1 MATTRSRLNRR
12 RLSFSVP
19 RTAPTHA
26 AQTSKLL
33 PLGAMLLAASF
44 ATSAHAQAEKT
55 LGTVTVREKAET
67 AEGKDSLRASET
79 RIGKGKQQLRDI
91 PQSITVVTE
100 KQLDDRNLDTVKD
113 ALKQTAGIT
122 FQAAEGGEEDIRL
135 RGFALSTTG
144 DIFVDGLRDPAF
156 YDRDT
161 FNLDRVELLR
171 GSASMLFGRGSTGGA
186 VNQVNKVPRLM
197 DESQVDFTVGSHNH
211 RRVVGDFNQQTG
223 ESSALRVSA
232 MKTTADNN
240 GAGSSIDKQGLA
252 GSYRWGIGE
261 RDEFTAS
268 LYGLEN
274 NNGINYGMPWITPNG
289 SSTTNNPNTT
299 LLPVSP
305 TSYYGMASDYNNGTA
320 TYATLAHTHRFDA
333 ETELTT
339 RVRRGAYTRD
349 QRASTIRFLDDPTG
363 LNNFDANTRLSRG
376 TQNKIQDLDSFYFQS
391 DLNTK
396 FDALGMRHAL
406 LTGIDLAQENKV
418 VYGTPGF
425 SSALT
430 NAQRTAYTNT
440 YLAAL
445 GLTKPATTAGM
456 TDGANSINE
465 GARPLYETNN
475 YRSTAWG
482 IYVQDLVQ
490 VAPFWKLL
498 GGLRYDSLKGSYN
511 ANNYSYSGNAGA
523 AGTFNRASMD
533 NYEMNV
539 GEWSKRVGALFQPS
553 ERESYHFSAA
563 TSFNTSGDAYSLGAS
578 NKDLPPEQSINLELG
593 AKIDS
598 ADKNFT
604 TRYALFHSTKLN
616 ERNTDPLLTGVT
628 VLSGRRHAAG
638 LELDITGRITPR
650 WEAYGSFMWMPV
662 ARIDEA
668 APCPATGT
676 CLQSEKEGSRPSL
689 TPRVS
694 ATLWNT
700 YQLNAQWRVGAGL
713 NHRGAQ
719 TPNRNPGWEA
729 PAFTTADVM
738 AEYRYDEQ
746 LTVKGNVSN
755 LTNKLYADQL
765 YSGHYVPGAG
775 RLVQVTGSYKF

>member
-1 MATTRSRLNRR
+1 
-12 RLSFSVP
+12 
-19 RTAPTHA
+19 
-26 AQTSKLL
+26 
-33 PLGAMLLAASF
+33 MLLAASF

-55 LGTVTVREKAET
+55 LSTVTVREKAEM
-67 AEGKDSLRASET
+67 AEGKDSLRATET
-79 RIGKGKQQLRDI
+79 SIGKGKQALRDI

-186 VNQVNKVPRLM
+186 VNLVNKVPRLM
-197 DESQVDFTVGSHNH
+197 DENQIDMTVGSHNH

-223 ESSALRVSA
+223 ENSALRVSA

-268 LYGLEN
+268 LYRLEN
-274 NNGINYGMPWITPNG
+274 NNGINYGMPWIKPT
-289 SSTTNNPNTT
+289 STSPASATT

-305 TSYYGMASDYNNGTA
+305 TSNYGMASDYNNGTA
-320 TYATLAHTHRFDA
+320 TYATLAHTHRFDGD
-333 ETELTT
+333 TELTT
-339 RVRRGAYTRD
+339 RVRKGSFTRD
-349 QRASTIRFLDDPTG
+349 QRASTIRTSAALDTFGPSTA
-363 LNNFDANTRLSRG
+363 LTRG
-376 TQNKIQDLDSFYFQS
+376 TQNKIQDLDTLYVQS
-391 DLNTK
+391 DLSSK
-396 FDALGMRHAL
+396 F
-406 LTGIDLAQENKV
+406 
-418 VYGTPGF
+418 
-425 SSALT
+425 
-430 NAQRTAYTNT
+430 
-440 YLAAL
+440 
-445 GLTKPATTAGM
+445 
-456 TDGANSINE
+456 
-465 GARPLYETNN
+465 
-475 YRSTAWG
+475 TAWG
-482 IYVQDLVQ
+482 LKHEVLSGVDVAREQKTVYAARTAAQGLGGVDLVKPNTTVGTPDDGAWVNEASRALRVNNQYTATAWGVYAQDLVQ
-490 VAPFWKLL
+490 VAPHWKLL
-498 GGLRYDSLKGSYN
+498 GGLRYDRLKGNYDSFAAPANGAN
-511 ANNYSYSGNAGA
+511 AVNGAMSNYQ
-523 AGTFNRASMD
+523 M
-533 NYEMNV
+533 EV
-539 GEWSKRVGALFQPS
+539 GEWSKRVGAMFQPS

-563 TSFNTSGDAYSLGAS
+563 TSFNTSGDAYSLGAA
-578 NKDLPPEQSINLELG
+578 NKDTPPEQSINLELG
-593 AKIDS
+593 AKLDS
-598 ADKNFT
+598 ADKNFS
-604 TRYALFHSTKLN
+604 TRYALFQSTKLN
-616 ERNTDPLLTGVT
+616 ERNTDPLQPGVT

-638 LELDITGRITPR
+638 LEADITGRLSPR
-650 WEAYGSFMWMPV
+650 WEVFGSFMWMPV
-662 ARIDEA
+662 AKIDVGGQGAEA
-668 APCPATGT
+668 A
-676 CLQSEKEGSRPSL
+676 GSRPSL

-700 YQLNAQWRVGAGL
+700 YQINGQWRVGAGL

-746 LTVKGNVSN
+746 LTFKGNVSN
-755 LTNKLYADQL
+755 LNNKLYADQL

>member
-1 MATTRSRLNRR
+1 
-12 RLSFSVP
+12 
-19 RTAPTHA
+19 
-26 AQTSKLL
+26 
-33 PLGAMLLAASF
+33 MLLAASF
-44 ATSAHAQAEKT
+44 TTSAHAQAEKT
-55 LGTVTVREKAET
+55 LSTVTVREKAET
-67 AEGKDSLRASET
+67 AEGKDSLRATET
-79 RIGKGKQQLRDI
+79 SIGKGKQQLRDI

-186 VNQVNKVPRLM
+186 VNLVNKVPRLM
-197 DESQVDFTVGSHNH
+197 DENQIDVTVGSHNH

-223 ESSALRVSA
+223 ESAALRVSA

-240 GAGSSIDKQGLA
+240 GAGSSIDKQGIA

-268 LYGLEN
+268 LYRLEN
-274 NNGINYGMPWITPNG
+274 NNGINYGMPWIKPTSASPA
-289 SSTTNNPNTT
+289 SATT
-299 LLPVSP
+299 LLPVNP
-305 TSYYGMASDYNNGTA
+305 TSKYGMASDYNNGTA
-320 TYATLAHTHRFDA
+320 TYATLAHTHRFDGD
-333 ETELTT
+333 TELTT
-339 RVRRGAYTRD
+339 RVRQGSFTRD
-349 QRASTIRFLDDPTG
+349 QRASTIRTSAALDTFGPSAT
-363 LNNFDANTRLSRG
+363 LTRG
-376 TQNKIQDLDSFYFQS
+376 TQNKIQDLDTLYVQS
-391 DLNTK
+391 DFSRK
-396 FDALGMRHAL
+396 F
-406 LTGIDLAQENKV
+406 
-418 VYGTPGF
+418 
-425 SSALT
+425 
-430 NAQRTAYTNT
+430 
-440 YLAAL
+440 
-445 GLTKPATTAGM
+445 
-456 TDGANSINE
+456 
-465 GARPLYETNN
+465 
-475 YRSTAWG
+475 TAWG
-482 IYVQDLVQ
+482 VKHEVLSGVDVAREQKTVYAARTAAQGLGGVDLVKPSTTVGNPDDGAWVNEASRALRVNNQYTATAWGVYAQDLVQ
-490 VAPFWKLL
+490 VAPHWKLL
-498 GGLRYDSLKGSYN
+498 GGLRYDRLKGNYDSFAAPANGAN
-511 ANNYSYSGNAGA
+511 AVNGAMSNYQ
-523 AGTFNRASMD
+523 M
-533 NYEMNV
+533 EV
-539 GEWSKRVGALFQPS
+539 CEWSKRVGALFQPS

-563 TSFNTSGDAYSLGAS
+563 TSFNTSGDAYSLGAG
-578 NKDLPPEQSINLELG
+578 NKDVPPEQSINLELG
-593 AKIDS
+593 AKLDS
-598 ADKNFT
+598 ADKNFS
-604 TRYALFHSTKLN
+604 TRYALFQSTKLN
-616 ERNTDPLLTGVT
+616 ERNTDPLQPGVT

-638 LELDITGRITPR
+638 LEADITGRLSPR
-650 WEAYGSFMWMPV
+650 WEVFGSFMWMPV
-662 ARIDEA
+662 AKIDVGGQGAEA
-668 APCPATGT
+668 AGA
-676 CLQSEKEGSRPSL
+676 RPSL

-700 YQLNAQWRVGAGL
+700 YQINGQWRVGAGL

-746 LTVKGNVSN
+746 LTFKGNVSN

>member
-1 MATTRSRLNRR
+1 MQ
-12 RLSFSVP
+12 
-19 RTAPTHA
+19 A
-26 AQTSKLL
+26 AQPSKLL

-55 LGTVTVREKAET
+55 LSTVTVREKAET
-67 AEGKDSLRASET
+67 AEGKDSLRATET
-79 RIGKGKQQLRDI
+79 SIGKGKQQLRDI

-186 VNQVNKVPRLM
+186 VNLVNKVPRLM
-197 DESQVDFTVGSHNH
+197 DENQIDMTVGSHNH

-223 ESSALRVSA
+223 ENSALRVSA

-268 LYGLEN
+268 LYRLEN
-274 NNGINYGMPWITPNG
+274 NNGINYGMPWIKPTSASPA
-289 SSTTNNPNTT
+289 SATT

-305 TSYYGMASDYNNGTA
+305 TSHYGMASDYNNGTA
-320 TYATLAHTHRFDA
+320 TYATLAHTHRFDGD
-333 ETELTT
+333 TELTT
-339 RVRRGAYTRD
+339 RVRQGSFTRD
-349 QRASTIRFLDDPTG
+349 QRASTIRTSAALKTFGPSTALT
-363 LNNFDANTRLSRG
+363 RG
-376 TQNKIQDLDSFYFQS
+376 TQNKIQDLDTLYVQS
-391 DLNTK
+391 DLSSK
-396 FDALGMRHAL
+396 F
-406 LTGIDLAQENKV
+406 
-418 VYGTPGF
+418 
-425 SSALT
+425 
-430 NAQRTAYTNT
+430 
-440 YLAAL
+440 
-445 GLTKPATTAGM
+445 
-456 TDGANSINE
+456 
-465 GARPLYETNN
+465 
-475 YRSTAWG
+475 TAWG
-482 IYVQDLVQ
+482 LKHEVLSGVDVAREQKTVYAARTAAQGLGGVDLVKPSTTVGTPDDGAWVNEASRALRVNNQYTATAWGVYAQDLVQ
-490 VAPFWKLL
+490 VAPHWKLL
-498 GGLRYDSLKGSYN
+498 GGLRYDRLKGNYDSFAAPANGAN
-511 ANNYSYSGNAGA
+511 AVNGAMSNYQ
-523 AGTFNRASMD
+523 M
-533 NYEMNV
+533 EV

-563 TSFNTSGDAYSLGAS
+563 TSFNTSGDAYSLGAG
-578 NKDLPPEQSINLELG
+578 NKDTPPEQSINLELG
-593 AKIDS
+593 AKLDS
-598 ADKNFT
+598 ADKNFS
-604 TRYALFHSTKLN
+604 TRYALFQSTKLN
-616 ERNTDPLLTGVT
+616 ERNTDPLQPGVT

-638 LELDITGRITPR
+638 LEADITGRLSPR
-650 WEAYGSFMWMPV
+650 WEVFGSFMWMPV
-662 ARIDEA
+662 AKIDVGGQGAEA
-668 APCPATGT
+668 A
-676 CLQSEKEGSRPSL
+676 GSRPSL

-700 YQLNAQWRVGAGL
+700 YQINGQWRVGAGL

-746 LTVKGNVSN
+746 LTFKGNVSN

>member
-12 RLSFSVP
+12 RLSSPAP
-19 RTAPTHA
+19 RNTRVQV
-26 AQTSKLL
+26 AQPSRLL

-44 ATSAHAQAEKT
+44 ASAVRAQTENT
-55 LGTVTVREKAET
+55 LSTVTVREKAEV
-67 AEGKDSLRASET
+67 AEGKDSLRATET
-79 RIGKGKQQLRDI
+79 SIGKGQQKLRDI

-100 KQLDDRNLDTVKD
+100 RMMDDRNLDTVKD

-144 DIFVDGLRDPAF
+144 DIFVDGIRDPAF

-186 VNQVNKVPRLM
+186 VNMVNKVPRLM
-197 DESQVDFTVGSHNH
+197 DENQIDYTVGSYNH

-240 GAGSSIDKQGLA
+240 GAGSSIDKQGIA

-268 LYGLEN
+268 LYRLEN
-274 NNGINYGMPWITPNG
+274 NNGINYGMPWVKPT
-289 SSTTNNPNTT
+289 STSPASATT
-299 LLPVSP
+299 LLPINP
-305 TSYYGMASDYNNGTA
+305 ASYYGMASDYNNGTA
-320 TYATLAHTHRFDA
+320 TYATLAHTHRFDG

-349 QRASTIRFLDDPTG
+349 QRASTIRLTAGED
-363 LNNFDANTRLSRG
+363 LSNFGPSTALTRG
-376 TQNKIQDLDSFYFQS
+376 TQNKIQDLDSVYLQS
-391 DLNTK
+391 DLSAK
-396 FDALGMRHAL
+396 FDAMGMRHEL
-406 LTGIDLAQENKV
+406 LSGMDMAREQKTVYTARTAAQGLGGVDLVKPNTTI
-418 VYGTPGF
+418 GTPD
-425 SSALT
+425 
-430 NAQRTAYTNT
+430 
-440 YLAAL
+440 
-445 GLTKPATTAGM
+445 
-456 TDGANSINE
+456 DGAWVNE
-465 GARPLYETNN
+465 SSRVLRVNN
-475 YRSTAWG
+475 QYTSTAWG
-482 IYVQDLVQ
+482 VYAQDLVQ
-490 VAPFWKLL
+490 VAPHWKLL
-498 GGLRYDSLKGSYN
+498 GGLRYDNLNGNYDTFAAPAVN
-511 ANNYSYSGNAGA
+511 ANN
-523 AGTFNRASMD
+523 GTLT
-533 NYEMNV
+533 NYKMNV
-539 GEWSKRVGALFQPS
+539 SEWSKRVGGLFQPN

-563 TSFNTSGDAYSLGAS
+563 TSFNTSGDAYSLGA
-578 NKDLPPEQSINLELG
+578 NNADVPPEESINLELG

-604 TRYALFHSTKLN
+604 TRYALFRSTKLH
-616 ERNTDPLLTGVT
+616 ERNTDPLVDVA
-628 VLSGRRHAAG
+628 VLSGKRHATG
-638 LELDITGRITPR
+638 LELDFTGRITPR
-650 WEAYGSFMWMPV
+650 WEAYGSFMWIPD

-668 APCPATGT
+668 YKSPTGSDNERT
-676 CLQSEKEGSRPSL
+676 GARPSL

-700 YQLNAQWRVGAGL
+700 YQINGQWRVGAGL

-729 PAFTTADVM
+729 PAFTTTDVM
-738 AEYRYDEQ
+738 AEYRVNEQ
-746 LTVKGNVSN
+746 LTFKGNVSN

>member
-1 MATTRSRLNRR
+1 MATTRSRLKRR
-12 RLSFSVP
+12 RLSQPAP
-19 RTAPTHA
+19 RTSRVPA
-26 AQTSKLL
+26 AQPSKLL

-44 ATSAHAQAEKT
+44 ATSVRAQTENT
-55 LGTVTVREKAET
+55 LNTVTVREKAEVT
-67 AEGKDSLRASET
+67 EGKDSLRATET
-79 RIGKGKQQLRDI
+79 NIGKGQQKLRDI

-100 KQLDDRNLDTVKD
+100 RMMDDRNLDTVKD

-144 DIFVDGLRDPAF
+144 DIFVDGIRDPAF

-186 VNQVNKVPRLM
+186 VNMVNKVPRLM
-197 DESQVDFTVGSHNH
+197 DENQIDMTVGSHNH

-268 LYGLEN
+268 LYRLEN
-274 NNGINYGMPWITPNG
+274 NNGINYGMPWIKPT
-289 SSTTNNPNTT
+289 STSPASATT
-299 LLPVSP
+299 LLPVNP
-305 TSYYGMASDYNNGTA
+305 TSNYGMASDYNNGTA
-320 TYATLAHTHRFDA
+320 TYATLAHTHRFDG

-349 QRASTIRFLDDPTG
+349 QRASTIRLTAGED
-363 LNNFDANTRLSRG
+363 LSNFGPNTVLTRG
-376 TQNKIQDLDSFYFQS
+376 TQNKIQNLDSVYLQS
-391 DLNTK
+391 DLSTK
-396 FDALGMRHAL
+396 FNALGMRHEL
-406 LTGIDLAQENKV
+406 LSGIDVAREQKT
-418 VYGTPGF
+418 VYAARTATQGLGGVDLIKPNTTVGTPD
-425 SSALT
+425 
-430 NAQRTAYTNT
+430 
-440 YLAAL
+440 
-445 GLTKPATTAGM
+445 
-456 TDGANSINE
+456 DGAWVNE
-465 GARPLYETNN
+465 SSRVLRVNN
-475 YRSTAWG
+475 QYTSTAWG
-482 IYVQDLVQ
+482 VYAQDLAQ
-490 VAPFWKLL
+490 IAPYWKIL
-498 GGLRYDSLKGSYN
+498 GGLRYDSLNGNYDSFGAPAVN
-511 ANNYSYSGNAGA
+511 MSNGALANYK
-523 AGTFNRASMD
+523 
-533 NYEMNV
+533 MNI
-539 GEWSKRVGALFQPS
+539 GEWSKRVGALFQPN
-553 ERESYHFSAA
+553 ERASYHFSAA
-563 TSFNTSGDAYSLGAS
+563 TSFNTSGDAYSLGPS
-578 NKDLPPEQSINLELG
+578 NADVPPEQSINLELG

-604 TRYALFHSTKLN
+604 TRYALFRSTKLH
-616 ERNTDPLLTGVT
+616 ERNTDPLVDVA
-628 VLSGRRHAAG
+628 VLSGKRHATG
-638 LELDITGRITPR
+638 LELDFTGRITPR
-650 WEAYGSFMWMPV
+650 WEAYGSFMWIPD

-668 APCPATGT
+668 YKSPTGSDNERT
-676 CLQSEKEGSRPSL
+676 GARPSL
-689 TPRVS
+689 TPRIS

-700 YQLNAQWRVGAGL
+700 YQINGQWRVGAGV

-738 AEYRYDEQ
+738 AEYRVDEQ
-746 LTVKGNVSN
+746 LTFKGNVSN
-755 LTNKLYADQL
+755 LADKRYADQL

>member
-12 RLSFSVP
+12 RLSFSAP
-19 RTAPTHA
+19 RTAPT
-26 AQTSKLL
+26 QVTQPCKLL

-55 LGTVTVREKAET
+55 LNTVTVREKAET
-67 AEGKDSLRASET
+67 AEGKDSLRATET
-79 RIGKGKQQLRDI
+79 SIGKGKQQLRDI

-186 VNQVNKVPRLM
+186 VNLVNKVPRLM
-197 DESQVDFTVGSHNH
+197 DENQIDMTVGSHNH

-223 ESSALRVSA
+223 ENSALRVSA

-261 RDEFTAS
+261 RDELTAS
-268 LYGLEN
+268 LYRLEN
-274 NNGINYGMPWITPNG
+274 NNGINYGMPWIKPTSASPA
-289 SSTTNNPNTT
+289 SATT

-305 TSYYGMASDYNNGTA
+305 TSHYGMDSDYNNGTA
-320 TYATLAHTHRFDA
+320 TYATLAHTHRFDGD
-333 ETELTT
+333 TELTT
-339 RVRRGAYTRD
+339 RVRQGSFTRD
-349 QRASTIRFLDDPTG
+349 QRASTIRTSAALNTFDPSST
-363 LNNFDANTRLSRG
+363 LTRG
-376 TQNKIQDLDSFYFQS
+376 TQNKIQDLDTLYVQS
-391 DLNTK
+391 DLSSK
-396 FDALGMRHAL
+396 F
-406 LTGIDLAQENKV
+406 
-418 VYGTPGF
+418 
-425 SSALT
+425 
-430 NAQRTAYTNT
+430 
-440 YLAAL
+440 
-445 GLTKPATTAGM
+445 
-456 TDGANSINE
+456 
-465 GARPLYETNN
+465 
-475 YRSTAWG
+475 TAWG
-482 IYVQDLVQ
+482 LKHEVLSGVDVAREQKTVYAARTAAQGLGGVDLVKPSTTVGTPDDGAWVNEASRALRVNNQYTATAWGVYAQDLVQ
-490 VAPFWKLL
+490 VAPHWKLL
-498 GGLRYDSLKGSYN
+498 GGLRYDRLKGNYDSFAAPANGAN
-511 ANNYSYSGNAGA
+511 AVNGAMSNYQ
-523 AGTFNRASMD
+523 M
-533 NYEMNV
+533 EV

-563 TSFNTSGDAYSLGAS
+563 TSFNTSGDAYSLGAG
-578 NKDLPPEQSINLELG
+578 NKDTPPEQSINLELG
-593 AKIDS
+593 AKLDS
-598 ADKNFT
+598 ADKNFS
-604 TRYALFHSTKLN
+604 TRYALFQSTKLN
-616 ERNTDPLLTGVT
+616 ERNTDPLQPGVT

-638 LELDITGRITPR
+638 LEADITGRLSPR
-650 WEAYGSFMWMPV
+650 WEVFGSFMWMPV
-662 ARIDEA
+662 AKIDVGGQGAEA
-668 APCPATGT
+668 A
-676 CLQSEKEGSRPSL
+676 GSRPSL

-700 YQLNAQWRVGAGL
+700 YQINGQWRVGAGL

-746 LTVKGNVSN
+746 LTFKGNVSN

>member
-12 RLSFSVP
+12 RLSFSAP
-19 RTAPTHA
+19 RTAPMQA
-26 AQTSKLL
+26 AQPSKLL

-44 ATSAHAQAEKT
+44 ATSAQAQAEQT
-55 LGTVTVREKAET
+55 LSTVTVREKAET
-67 AEGKDSLRASET
+67 AEGKDSLRTTET
-79 RIGKGKQQLRDI
+79 SIGKGKQQLRDI

-100 KQLDDRNLDTVKD
+100 RMMDDRNLDTVKD

-144 DIFVDGLRDPAF
+144 DIFVDGIRDPAF

-186 VNQVNKVPRLM
+186 VNLVNKVPRLM
-197 DESQVDFTVGSHNH
+197 DENQIDVTVGSHNH

-268 LYGLEN
+268 LYRLEN
-274 NNGINYGMPWITPNG
+274 NNGIHYGMPWIKPTSASPA
-289 SSTTNNPNTT
+289 SATT

-305 TSYYGMASDYNNGTA
+305 TRYYGMASDYNDGTA
-320 TYATLAHTHRFDA
+320 TYATLAHTHRFDG

-349 QRASTIRFLDDPTG
+349 QRASTLRLTAGED
-363 LNNFDANTRLSRG
+363 LSNFGPSTVLTRG
-376 TQNKIQDLDSFYFQS
+376 TQNKIQDLNSVYLQS
-391 DLNTK
+391 DLSAK
-396 FDALGMRHAL
+396 FDALGMKHEWLSGLDVAREQKTVFAARTAAQGL
-406 LTGIDLAQENKV
+406 GGVDLVKPNTTL
-418 VYGTPGF
+418 GTPDDGVWVNE
-425 SSALT
+425 SSRALRV
-430 NAQRTAYTNT
+430 NNQYT
-440 YLAAL
+440 
-445 GLTKPATTAGM
+445 
-456 TDGANSINE
+456 
-465 GARPLYETNN
+465 
-475 YRSTAWG
+475 STAWG
-482 IYVQDLVQ
+482 VYAQDLMQ
-490 VAPFWKLL
+490 IAPHWKLL
-498 GGLRYDSLKGSYN
+498 GGLRYDNLNGNYDSFGVPAAN
-511 ANNYSYSGNAGA
+511 ANNGA
-523 AGTFNRASMD
+523 LT
-533 NYEMNV
+533 NYQMKV
-539 GEWSKRVGALFQPS
+539 GEWSKRVGALFQPN
-553 ERESYHFSAA
+553 ERASYHFSAA

-578 NKDLPPEQSINLELG
+578 NADVPPEQSINLELG

-604 TRYALFHSTKLN
+604 TRYALFRATKLH
-616 ERNTDPLLTGVT
+616 ERNTDPLIDVA
-628 VLSGRRHAAG
+628 VLSGKRHATG
-638 LELDITGRITPR
+638 LEMDFTGRITPR
-650 WEAYGSFMWMPV
+650 WEAYGSFMWIPD

-668 APCPATGT
+668 YKAPGGSDNERTGA
-676 CLQSEKEGSRPSL
+676 RPSL

-700 YQLNAQWRVGAGL
+700 YQINGQWRVGAGL

-738 AEYRYDEQ
+738 AEFRVDEQ
-746 LTVKGNVSN
+746 LTFKGNVSN

>member
-12 RLSFSVP
+12 RLSLPAS
-19 RTAPTHA
+19 RTAPTQA
-26 AQTSKLL
+26 AQPSKLL

-55 LGTVTVREKAET
+55 LSTVTVREKAEM
-67 AEGKDSLRASET
+67 AEGKDSLRATET
-79 RIGKGKQQLRDI
+79 SIGKGKQALRDI

-186 VNQVNKVPRLM
+186 VNLVNKVPRLM
-197 DESQVDFTVGSHNH
+197 DENQIDMTVGSHNH

-268 LYGLEN
+268 LYRLEN
-274 NNGINYGMPWITPNG
+274 NNGINYGMPWIKPT
-289 SSTTNNPNTT
+289 STSPASATT
-299 LLPVSP
+299 LLPMSP
-305 TSYYGMASDYNNGTA
+305 TSHYGMASDYNNGTA
-320 TYATLAHTHRFDA
+320 TYATLAHTHRFDGD
-333 ETELTT
+333 TELTT
-339 RVRRGAYTRD
+339 RVRQGSFTRD
-349 QRASTIRFLDDPTG
+349 QRASTIRTSAA
-363 LNNFDANTRLSRG
+363 LNTFGPSTALTRG
-376 TQNKIQDLDSFYFQS
+376 TQNKIQDLDTLYVQS
-391 DLNTK
+391 DLSSK
-396 FDALGMRHAL
+396 F
-406 LTGIDLAQENKV
+406 
-418 VYGTPGF
+418 
-425 SSALT
+425 
-430 NAQRTAYTNT
+430 
-440 YLAAL
+440 
-445 GLTKPATTAGM
+445 
-456 TDGANSINE
+456 
-465 GARPLYETNN
+465 
-475 YRSTAWG
+475 TAWG
-482 IYVQDLVQ
+482 VKHEVLSGVDVAREQKTVYAARTAAQGLGGVDLVKPSTTVGTPDDGAWVNEASRALRVNNQYTATAWGVYAQDLVQ
-490 VAPFWKLL
+490 VAPHWKLL
-498 GGLRYDSLKGSYN
+498 GGLRYDRLKGNYDSFAAPANGAN
-511 ANNYSYSGNAGA
+511 AVNGAMSNYQ
-523 AGTFNRASMD
+523 M
-533 NYEMNV
+533 EL

-563 TSFNTSGDAYSLGAS
+563 TSFNTSGDAYSLGAG
-578 NKDLPPEQSINLELG
+578 NKDTPPEQSINLELG
-593 AKIDS
+593 VKLDS
-598 ADKNFT
+598 ADKNFS
-604 TRYALFHSTKLN
+604 TRYALFQSTKLN
-616 ERNTDPLLTGVT
+616 ERNTDPLQPGVT

-638 LELDITGRITPR
+638 LEADITGRLSPR
-650 WEAYGSFMWMPV
+650 WEVFGSFMWMPV
-662 ARIDEA
+662 AKIDVGGQGAEA
-668 APCPATGT
+668 A
-676 CLQSEKEGSRPSL
+676 GSRPSL

-700 YQLNAQWRVGAGL
+700 YQINGQWRVGAGL

-746 LTVKGNVSN
+746 LTFKGNVSN

>member
-1 MATTRSRLNRR
+1 
-12 RLSFSVP
+12 
-19 RTAPTHA
+19 
-26 AQTSKLL
+26 
-33 PLGAMLLAASF
+33 MLLAASF

-55 LGTVTVREKAET
+55 LNTVTVREKAET
-67 AEGKDSLRASET
+67 AEGKDSLRATET
-79 RIGKGKQQLRDI
+79 SIGKGKQQLRDI

-186 VNQVNKVPRLM
+186 VNLVNKVPRLM
-197 DESQVDFTVGSHNH
+197 DENQIDVTVGSHNH

-268 LYGLEN
+268 LYRLEN
-274 NNGINYGMPWITPNG
+274 NNGINYGMPWIKPTSASPA
-289 SSTTNNPNTT
+289 SATT

-305 TSYYGMASDYNNGTA
+305 TSHYGMASDYNNGTA
-320 TYATLAHTHRFDA
+320 TYATLAHTHRFDGD
-333 ETELTT
+333 TELTT
-339 RVRRGAYTRD
+339 RVRQGSFTRD
-349 QRASTIRFLDDPTG
+349 QRASTIRTSAALNTFG
-363 LNNFDANTRLSRG
+363 LSSTLTRG
-376 TQNKIQDLDSFYFQS
+376 TQNKIQDLDTLYVQS
-391 DLNTK
+391 DLSSK
-396 FDALGMRHAL
+396 F
-406 LTGIDLAQENKV
+406 
-418 VYGTPGF
+418 
-425 SSALT
+425 
-430 NAQRTAYTNT
+430 
-440 YLAAL
+440 
-445 GLTKPATTAGM
+445 
-456 TDGANSINE
+456 
-465 GARPLYETNN
+465 
-475 YRSTAWG
+475 TAWG
-482 IYVQDLVQ
+482 VKHEVLSGVDMAREQKTVYAARTAAQGLGGVDLIKPSTTVGTPDDGAWVNEASRALRVNNQYTATAWGVYAQDLVQ
-490 VAPFWKLL
+490 VAPHWKLL
-498 GGLRYDSLKGSYN
+498 GGLRYDRLKGNYDSFAAPANGAN
-511 ANNYSYSGNAGA
+511 ALNGAMSNYQ
-523 AGTFNRASMD
+523 M
-533 NYEMNV
+533 EV
-539 GEWSKRVGALFQPS
+539 GEWSKRVGAMFQPS

-563 TSFNTSGDAYSLGAS
+563 TSFNTSGDAYSLGAG
-578 NKDLPPEQSINLELG
+578 NKDTPPEQSINLELG
-593 AKIDS
+593 AKLDS
-598 ADKNFT
+598 ADKNFS
-604 TRYALFHSTKLN
+604 TRYALFQSTKLN
-616 ERNTDPLLTGVT
+616 ERNTDPLQPGVT

-638 LELDITGRITPR
+638 LEADITGRLSPR
-650 WEAYGSFMWMPV
+650 WEVFGSFMWMPV
-662 ARIDEA
+662 AKIDVGGQGAEA
-668 APCPATGT
+668 A
-676 CLQSEKEGSRPSL
+676 GSRPSL

-700 YQLNAQWRVGAGL
+700 YQVNGQWRVGAGL

-746 LTVKGNVSN
+746 LTFKGNVSN

-775 RLVQVTGSYKF
+775 RLVQLTGSYKF

>member
-12 RLSFSVP
+12 RLSFSAP
-19 RTAPTHA
+19 RTAPTQA
-26 AQTSKLL
+26 AQPSKLL

-55 LGTVTVREKAET
+55 LNTVTVREKAET
-67 AEGKDSLRASET
+67 AEGKDSLRATET
-79 RIGKGKQQLRDI
+79 SIGKGKQQLRDI

-186 VNQVNKVPRLM
+186 VNLVNKVPRLM
-197 DESQVDFTVGSHNH
+197 DENQIDVTVGSHNH

-268 LYGLEN
+268 LYRLEN
-274 NNGINYGMPWITPNG
+274 NNGINYGMPWIKPTSASPA
-289 SSTTNNPNTT
+289 SATT

-305 TSYYGMASDYNNGTA
+305 TSHYGMASDYNNGTA
-320 TYATLAHTHRFDA
+320 TYATLAHTHRFDGD
-333 ETELTT
+333 TELTT
-339 RVRRGAYTRD
+339 RVRQGSFTRD
-349 QRASTIRFLDDPTG
+349 QRASTIRTSAALNTFG
-363 LNNFDANTRLSRG
+363 LSSTLTRG
-376 TQNKIQDLDSFYFQS
+376 TQNKIQDLDTLYVQS
-391 DLNTK
+391 DLSSK
-396 FDALGMRHAL
+396 F
-406 LTGIDLAQENKV
+406 
-418 VYGTPGF
+418 
-425 SSALT
+425 
-430 NAQRTAYTNT
+430 
-440 YLAAL
+440 
-445 GLTKPATTAGM
+445 
-456 TDGANSINE
+456 
-465 GARPLYETNN
+465 
-475 YRSTAWG
+475 TAWG
-482 IYVQDLVQ
+482 VKHEVLSGVDMAREQKTVYAARTAAQGLGGVDLIKPSTTVGTPDDGAWVNEASRALRVNNQYTATAWGVYAQDLVQ
-490 VAPFWKLL
+490 VAPHWKLL
-498 GGLRYDSLKGSYN
+498 GGLRYDRLKGNYDSFAAPANGAN
-511 ANNYSYSGNAGA
+511 ALNGAMSNYQ
-523 AGTFNRASMD
+523 M
-533 NYEMNV
+533 EV
-539 GEWSKRVGALFQPS
+539 GEWSKRVGAMFQPS

-563 TSFNTSGDAYSLGAS
+563 TSFNTSGDAYSLGAG
-578 NKDLPPEQSINLELG
+578 NKDTPPEQSINLELG
-593 AKIDS
+593 AKLDS
-598 ADKNFT
+598 ADKNFS
-604 TRYALFHSTKLN
+604 TRYALFQSTKLN
-616 ERNTDPLLTGVT
+616 ERNTDPLQPGVT

-638 LELDITGRITPR
+638 LEADITGRLSPR
-650 WEAYGSFMWMPV
+650 WEVFGSFMWMPV
-662 ARIDEA
+662 AKIDVGGQGAEA
-668 APCPATGT
+668 A
-676 CLQSEKEGSRPSL
+676 GSRPSL

-700 YQLNAQWRVGAGL
+700 YQVNGQWRVGAGL

-746 LTVKGNVSN
+746 LTFKGNVSN

-775 RLVQVTGSYKF
+775 RLVQLTGSYKF

>member
-12 RLSFSVP
+12 RLSQPAP
-19 RTAPTHA
+19 RTSRAPA
-26 AQTSKLL
+26 AQPSKLL

-44 ATSAHAQAEKT
+44 ATSVRAQTENT
-55 LGTVTVREKAET
+55 LNTVTVRDKAEV
-67 AEGKDSLRASET
+67 AEGKDSLRATET
-79 RIGKGKQQLRDI
+79 NIGKGQQKLRDI

-100 KQLDDRNLDTVKD
+100 RMMDDRNLDTVKD

-144 DIFVDGLRDPAF
+144 DIFVDGIRDPAF

-186 VNQVNKVPRLM
+186 VNMVNKVPRLM
-197 DESQVDFTVGSHNH
+197 DENQIDMTVGSHNH

-268 LYGLEN
+268 LYRLEN
-274 NNGINYGMPWITPNG
+274 NNGINYGMPWIKPT
-289 SSTTNNPNTT
+289 STSPASATT

-305 TSYYGMASDYNNGTA
+305 TSNYGMASDYNNGTA
-320 TYATLAHTHRFDA
+320 TYATLAHTHRFDG

-349 QRASTIRFLDDPTG
+349 QRASTIRLTAGED
-363 LNNFDANTRLSRG
+363 LSNFGPNTVLTRG
-376 TQNKIQDLDSFYFQS
+376 TQNKIQNLDSVYLQS
-391 DLNTK
+391 DLSTK
-396 FDALGMRHAL
+396 FNALGMRHEL
-406 LTGIDLAQENKV
+406 LSGIDVAREQKTVYAARTAAQGSGGVDLIKPNTTV
-418 VYGTPGF
+418 GTPD
-425 SSALT
+425 
-430 NAQRTAYTNT
+430 
-440 YLAAL
+440 
-445 GLTKPATTAGM
+445 
-456 TDGANSINE
+456 DGAWVNE
-465 GARPLYETNN
+465 SARVLRVNN
-475 YRSTAWG
+475 QYTSTAWG
-482 IYVQDLVQ
+482 VYAQDLAQ
-490 VAPFWKLL
+490 IAPYWKIL
-498 GGLRYDSLKGSYN
+498 GGLRYDSLNGNYDSFGAPAVN
-511 ANNYSYSGNAGA
+511 MSNGALANYK
-523 AGTFNRASMD
+523 
-533 NYEMNV
+533 MNV
-539 GEWSKRVGALFQPS
+539 GEWSKRVGALFQPN
-553 ERESYHFSAA
+553 ERTSYHFSAA

-578 NKDLPPEQSINLELG
+578 NADVPPEQSINLELG

-604 TRYALFHSTKLN
+604 TRYALFRATKLH
-616 ERNTDPLLTGVT
+616 ERNTDPLVDVA
-628 VLSGRRHAAG
+628 VLSGKRHATG
-638 LELDITGRITPR
+638 LELDFTGRITPR
-650 WEAYGSFMWMPV
+650 WEAYGSFMWIPD

-668 APCPATGT
+668 YKSPTGSDNERT
-676 CLQSEKEGSRPSL
+676 GARPSL
-689 TPRVS
+689 TPRIS

-700 YQLNAQWRVGAGL
+700 YQINGQWRVGAGV

-738 AEYRYDEQ
+738 AEYRVDEQ
-746 LTVKGNVSN
+746 LTFKGNVSN
-755 LTNKLYADQL
+755 LTDKRYADQL

>member
-12 RLSFSVP
+12 RLSSP
-19 RTAPTHA
+19 APHNTRVSA
-26 AQTSKLL
+26 AQPSKLL

-44 ATSAHAQAEKT
+44 ASAVHAQTENT
-55 LGTVTVREKAET
+55 LSTVTVREKAEV
-67 AEGKDSLRASET
+67 AEGKDSLRATET
-79 RIGKGKQQLRDI
+79 RIGKGQQKLRDI

-100 KQLDDRNLDTVKD
+100 RMMDDRNLDTVKD

-144 DIFVDGLRDPAF
+144 DIFVDGIRDPAF

-186 VNQVNKVPRLM
+186 VNMVNKVPRLM
-197 DESQVDFTVGSHNH
+197 DENQIDMTVGSHNH

-268 LYGLEN
+268 LYRLEN
-274 NNGINYGMPWITPNG
+274 NNGINYGMPWIKPT
-289 SSTTNNPNTT
+289 STSPASATT

-305 TSYYGMASDYNNGTA
+305 TSYYGAASDYNNGTA
-320 TYATLAHTHRFDA
+320 TYATLAHTHRLDG

-349 QRASTIRFLDDPTG
+349 QRASTIRLTAGED
-363 LNNFDANTRLSRG
+363 LSNFGPDTVLTRG
-376 TQNKIQDLDSFYFQS
+376 TQNKIQDLDSVYLQS
-391 DLNTK
+391 DLSAK
-396 FDALGMRHAL
+396 FNALGMRHEL
-406 LTGIDLAQENKV
+406 LSGIDVAREQKT
-418 VYGTPGF
+418 VY
-425 SSALT
+425 A
-430 NAQRTAYTNT
+430 ARTAAQGLGGVDLIKPNT
-440 YLAAL
+440 SVS
-445 GLTKPATTAGM
+445 TPD
-456 TDGANSINE
+456 DGAWVNE
-465 GARPLYETNN
+465 SSRALRVNN
-475 YRSTAWG
+475 QYTSTAWG
-482 IYVQDLVQ
+482 VYAQDLVQ
-490 VAPFWKLL
+490 MAPHWKLL
-498 GGLRYDSLKGSYN
+498 GGLRYDNLNGNYDTFAAPA
-511 ANNYSYSGNAGA
+511 ANVSNGTLSNYK
-523 AGTFNRASMD
+523 
-533 NYEMNV
+533 MNV
-539 GEWSKRVGALFQPS
+539 SEWSKRLGALFQPN

-578 NKDLPPEQSINLELG
+578 NADVPPEQSINLELG
-593 AKIDS
+593 AKMDS

-604 TRYALFHSTKLN
+604 TRYALFRSTKLH
-616 ERNTDPLLTGVT
+616 ERNTDPLVDVA
-628 VLSGRRHAAG
+628 VLSGKRHATG
-638 LELDITGRITPR
+638 LELDFTGRITPH
-650 WEAYGSFMWMPV
+650 WEAYGSFMWIPD

-668 APCPATGT
+668 YKSPTGSDNERT
-676 CLQSEKEGSRPSL
+676 GARPSL
-689 TPRVS
+689 TPRIS

-700 YQLNAQWRVGAGL
+700 YQINGQWRVGAGL

-738 AEYRYDEQ
+738 AEYRVDEQ
-746 LTVKGNVSN
+746 LTFKGNVSN

>member
-12 RLSFSVP
+12 RLSLPASRNTRVQV
-19 RTAPTHA
+19 THSS
-26 AQTSKLL
+26 SKLL

-44 ATSAHAQAEKT
+44 TTSAHAQAEKT
-55 LGTVTVREKAET
+55 LSTVTVREKAET
-67 AEGKDSLRASET
+67 TEGKDSLRATET
-79 RIGKGKQQLRDI
+79 SIGKGKQQLRDI

-186 VNQVNKVPRLM
+186 VNLVNKVPRLM
-197 DESQVDFTVGSHNH
+197 DENQIDVTVGSHNH

-223 ESSALRVSA
+223 ESAALRVSA

-268 LYGLEN
+268 LYRLEN
-274 NNGINYGMPWITPNG
+274 NNGINYGMPWIKPTSASPA
-289 SSTTNNPNTT
+289 SATT
-299 LLPVSP
+299 LLPVNP
-305 TSYYGMASDYNNGTA
+305 TSKYGMASDYNNGTA
-320 TYATLAHTHRFDA
+320 TYATLAHTHRFDGD
-333 ETELTT
+333 TELTT
-339 RVRRGAYTRD
+339 RVRQGSFTRD
-349 QRASTIRFLDDPTG
+349 QRASTIRTSAALDTFGPSAT
-363 LNNFDANTRLSRG
+363 LTRG
-376 TQNKIQDLDSFYFQS
+376 TQNKIQDLDTLYVQS
-391 DLNTK
+391 DFSRK
-396 FDALGMRHAL
+396 F
-406 LTGIDLAQENKV
+406 
-418 VYGTPGF
+418 
-425 SSALT
+425 
-430 NAQRTAYTNT
+430 
-440 YLAAL
+440 
-445 GLTKPATTAGM
+445 
-456 TDGANSINE
+456 
-465 GARPLYETNN
+465 
-475 YRSTAWG
+475 TAWG
-482 IYVQDLVQ
+482 VKHEVLSGVDVAREQKTVYAARTAAQGLGGVDLVKPSTTVGNPDDGAWVNEASRALRVNNQYTATAWGVYAQDLVQ
-490 VAPFWKLL
+490 VAPHWKLL
-498 GGLRYDSLKGSYN
+498 GGLRYDRLKGNYDSFAAPANGAN
-511 ANNYSYSGNAGA
+511 AVNGAMSNYQ
-523 AGTFNRASMD
+523 M
-533 NYEMNV
+533 EV
-539 GEWSKRVGALFQPS
+539 CEWSKRVGALFQPS

-563 TSFNTSGDAYSLGAS
+563 TSFNTSGDAYSLGAG
-578 NKDLPPEQSINLELG
+578 NKDVPPEQSINLELG
-593 AKIDS
+593 AKLDS
-598 ADKNFT
+598 ADKNFS
-604 TRYALFHSTKLN
+604 TRYALFQFTKLN
-616 ERNTDPLLTGVT
+616 ERNTDPLQPGVT

-638 LELDITGRITPR
+638 LEADITGRLSPR
-650 WEAYGSFMWMPV
+650 WEVFGSFMWMPV
-662 ARIDEA
+662 AKIDVGGQGAEA
-668 APCPATGT
+668 AGA
-676 CLQSEKEGSRPSL
+676 RPSL

-700 YQLNAQWRVGAGL
+700 YQINGQWRVGAGL

-746 LTVKGNVSN
+746 LTFKGNVSN

>member
-1 MATTRSRLNRR
+1 
-12 RLSFSVP
+12 
-19 RTAPTHA
+19 
-26 AQTSKLL
+26 
-33 PLGAMLLAASF
+33 MLLAASL

-55 LGTVTVREKAET
+55 LSTVTVREKAES
-67 AEGKDSLRASET
+67 AEGKDSLRATET
-79 RIGKGKQQLRDI
+79 SIGKGKQQLRDI

-186 VNQVNKVPRLM
+186 VNLVNKVPRLM
-197 DESQVDFTVGSHNH
+197 DENQVDVTVGSHNH

-240 GAGSSIDKQGLA
+240 GAGSSIDKQGMA

-268 LYGLEN
+268 LYRLEN
-274 NNGINYGMPWITPNG
+274 NNGINYGMPWIKPTSASPA
-289 SSTTNNPNTT
+289 SATT

-305 TSYYGMASDYNNGTA
+305 TSNYGMASDYNNGTA
-320 TYATLAHTHRFDA
+320 TYATLAHTHRFDGDN
-333 ETELTT
+333 ELTT
-339 RVRRGAYTRD
+339 RVRQGSFTRD
-349 QRASTIRFLDDPTG
+349 QRASTIRTSAALDTFGPSST
-363 LNNFDANTRLSRG
+363 LTRG
-376 TQNKIQDLDSFYFQS
+376 TQNKIQDLDTLYVQS
-391 DLNTK
+391 DLSSK
-396 FDALGMRHAL
+396 FTAWGVKHEVLSGVDVAREQKTVYAARTAAQGLG
-406 LTGIDLAQENKV
+406 GIDL
-418 VYGTPGF
+418 
-425 SSALT
+425 
-430 NAQRTAYTNT
+430 
-440 YLAAL
+440 
-445 GLTKPATTAGM
+445 TKPNTIVSAPD
-456 TDGANSINE
+456 DGAWVNE
-465 GARPLYETNN
+465 ASRALRVNN
-475 YRSTAWG
+475 QYTATAWG
-482 IYVQDLVQ
+482 VYAQDLVQ
-490 VAPFWKLL
+490 VAPHWKLL
-498 GGLRYDSLKGSYN
+498 GGLRYDRLKGNYDSFAPPANGAN
-511 ANNYSYSGNAGA
+511 AVNGAMSNYQ
-523 AGTFNRASMD
+523 MEVD
-533 NYEMNV
+533 
-539 GEWSKRVGALFQPS
+539 EWSKRVGAMFQPS

-563 TSFNTSGDAYSLGAS
+563 TSFNTSGDAYSLGAG
-578 NKDLPPEQSINLELG
+578 NKDTPPEQSINLELG
-593 AKIDS
+593 AKLDS
-598 ADKNFT
+598 ADKNFS
-604 TRYALFHSTKLN
+604 TRYALFQSTKLN
-616 ERNTDPLLTGVT
+616 ERNTDPLQPGVT

-638 LELDITGRITPR
+638 LEADITGRLTPR
-650 WEAYGSFMWMPV
+650 WEVFGSFMWMPV
-662 ARIDEA
+662 AKIDVGGQGAEA
-668 APCPATGT
+668 AGA
-676 CLQSEKEGSRPSL
+676 RPSL
-689 TPRVS
+689 TPSIS

-700 YQLNAQWRVGAGL
+700 YQINGQWRVGAGL

-729 PAFTTADVM
+729 PAFTTTDVM
-738 AEYRYDEQ
+738 AEYRVNEQ
-746 LTVKGNVSN
+746 LTFKGNVSN

>member
-1 MATTRSRLNRR
+1 MQ
-12 RLSFSVP
+12 
-19 RTAPTHA
+19 A
-26 AQTSKLL
+26 AQPSKLL

-55 LGTVTVREKAET
+55 LSTVTVREKAES
-67 AEGKDSLRASET
+67 AEGKDSLRATET
-79 RIGKGKQQLRDI
+79 SIGKGKQQLRDI

-186 VNQVNKVPRLM
+186 VNLVNRVPRLM
-197 DESQVDFTVGSHNH
+197 DENQVDMTVGSHNH
-211 RRVVGDFNQQTG
+211 RRVVGDFNQQTS

-232 MKTTADNN
+232 MTTTADNN

-268 LYGLEN
+268 LYRLEN
-274 NNGINYGMPWITPNG
+274 NNGINYGMPWIKPTSASPA
-289 SSTTNNPNTT
+289 SATT

-305 TSYYGMASDYNNGTA
+305 TRHYGMASDYNNGTA
-320 TYATLAHTHRFDA
+320 TYATLAHTHRFDGD
-333 ETELTT
+333 TELTT
-339 RVRRGAYTRD
+339 RVRQGSFTRD
-349 QRASTIRFLDDPTG
+349 QRASTLRTSAA
-363 LNNFDANTRLSRG
+363 LNTFGPSSTLTRG
-376 TQNKIQDLDSFYFQS
+376 TQNKIQDLDTLYVQS
-391 DLNTK
+391 DLSSK
-396 FDALGMRHAL
+396 FTAWGVTHEVLSGVDVAREQK
-406 LTGIDLAQENKV
+406 T
-418 VYGTPGF
+418 VY
-425 SSALT
+425 A
-430 NAQRTAYTNT
+430 ARTA
-440 YLAAL
+440 AQGL
-445 GLTKPATTAGM
+445 GGVDLTKPSTTVGAPD
-456 TDGANSINE
+456 DGAWINE
-465 GARPLYETNN
+465 ASRSLRVNN
-475 YRSTAWG
+475 QYTANAWG
-482 IYVQDLVQ
+482 VYAQDLVQ
-490 VAPFWKLL
+490 VAPHWKLL
-498 GGLRYDSLKGSYN
+498 GGLRYDRLKGNYDSFAPPANGAN
-511 ANNYSYSGNAGA
+511 AVNGAMSNYQ
-523 AGTFNRASMD
+523 M
-533 NYEMNV
+533 EV
-539 GEWSKRVGALFQPS
+539 GEWSKRVGAMFQPS

-563 TSFNTSGDAYSLGAS
+563 TSFNTSGDAYSLGAG
-578 NKDLPPEQSINLELG
+578 NKDVPPEQSINLELG
-593 AKIDS
+593 AKLDS
-598 ADKNFT
+598 ADKNFS
-604 TRYALFHSTKLN
+604 TRYALFQSTKLN
-616 ERNTDPLLTGVT
+616 ERNTDPLQSGVT

-638 LELDITGRITPR
+638 LEADITGRLSPR
-650 WEAYGSFMWMPV
+650 WEMFGSFMWMPV
-662 ARIDEA
+662 AKIDVGGQGAEA
-668 APCPATGT
+668 AGA
-676 CLQSEKEGSRPSL
+676 RPSL
-689 TPRVS
+689 TPRIS

-700 YQLNAQWRVGAGL
+700 YQINGQWRVGAGL

-738 AEYRYDEQ
+738 AEYRVDEQ
-746 LTVKGNVSN
+746 LTFKGNVSN

>member
-1 MATTRSRLNRR
+1 MQA
-12 RLSFSVP
+12 VQP
-19 RTAPTHA
+19 
-26 AQTSKLL
+26 SKLL
-33 PLGAMLLAASF
+33 PLGAMLLAVSF

-55 LGTVTVREKAET
+55 LSTVTVREKAET
-67 AEGKDSLRASET
+67 AEGKDSLRATET
-79 RIGKGKQQLRDI
+79 SIGKGKQQLRDI

-186 VNQVNKVPRLM
+186 VNLVNKVPRLM
-197 DESQVDFTVGSHNH
+197 DENQIDVTVGSHNH

-240 GAGSSIDKQGLA
+240 GAGSSIDKQGIA

-268 LYGLEN
+268 LYRLEN
-274 NNGINYGMPWITPNG
+274 NNGINYGMPWIKPTSASPA
-289 SSTTNNPNTT
+289 SATT
-299 LLPVSP
+299 LLPVS
-305 TSYYGMASDYNNGTA
+305 TTTNYGMASDYNNGTA
-320 TYATLAHTHRFDA
+320 TYATLAHTHRFDG

-339 RVRRGAYTRD
+339 RVRQGSFTRD
-349 QRASTIRFLDDPTG
+349 QRASTIRTSAA
-363 LNNFDANTRLSRG
+363 LNTFGPSSTLTRG
-376 TQNKIQDLDSFYFQS
+376 TQNKIQDLDTLYVQS
-391 DLNTK
+391 DLSSK
-396 FDALGMRHAL
+396 FTAWGVKHEVLSGV
-406 LTGIDLAQENKV
+406 DLAREQKT
-418 VYGTPGF
+418 VYATRTAAQGLGGVDLVKPNTTVGTPDDGAWVNEA
-425 SSALT
+425 SRALRV
-430 NAQRTAYTNT
+430 NNQYTAT
-440 YLAAL
+440 AL
-445 GLTKPATTAGM
+445 GLYA
-456 TDGANSINE
+456 
-465 GARPLYETNN
+465 
-475 YRSTAWG
+475 
-482 IYVQDLVQ
+482 QDLVQ
-490 VAPFWKLL
+490 VAPYWKLL
-498 GGLRYDSLKGSYN
+498 GGLRYDSLKGNYDSFAAPTNGAN
-511 ANNYSYSGNAGA
+511 AVNGAMSNYQ
-523 AGTFNRASMD
+523 M
-533 NYEMNV
+533 EV
-539 GEWSKRVGALFQPS
+539 GEWSKRVGAMFQPS

-563 TSFNTSGDAYSLGAS
+563 TSFNTSGDAYSLGAG
-578 NKDLPPEQSINLELG
+578 NKDVPPEQSINLELG
-593 AKIDS
+593 AKLDS
-598 ADKNFT
+598 ADKNFS
-604 TRYALFHSTKLN
+604 TRYALFQSTKLN
-616 ERNTDPLLTGVT
+616 ERNTDPLQPGVT

-638 LELDITGRITPR
+638 LEADITGRLSPR
-650 WEAYGSFMWMPV
+650 WEVFGSFMWMPV
-662 ARIDEA
+662 AKIDVGGQGAEA
-668 APCPATGT
+668 AGA
-676 CLQSEKEGSRPSL
+676 RPSL
-689 TPRVS
+689 TPRIS

-700 YQLNAQWRVGAGL
+700 YQINGQWRVGAGL

-729 PAFTTADVM
+729 TAFSTADVM

-746 LTVKGNVSN
+746 LTFKGNVSN

>member
-12 RLSFSVP
+12 RLSF
-19 RTAPTHA
+19 TAPRITRA
-26 AQTSKLL
+26 SAPPLL
-33 PLGAMLLAASF
+33 PLGALLLAASL
-44 ATSAHAQAEKT
+44 ATSTRAQTDTT
-55 LGTVTVREKAET
+55 LSTVIVREKADV
-67 AEGKDSLRASET
+67 AEGKDTLRATDT
-79 RIGKGKQQLRDI
+79 RIGKGQQQLRDI

-100 KQLDDRNLDTVKD
+100 RMMDDRNLDTVKD

-144 DIFVDGLRDPAF
+144 DIFVDGMRDPAF

-197 DESQVDFTVGSHNH
+197 DENQVDVTLGSYHH

-223 ESSALRVSA
+223 ESAALRVSA
-232 MKTTADNN
+232 MNTTADNN
-240 GAGSSIDKQGLA
+240 GAGSRVDKQGLA

-268 LYGLEN
+268 LYRLEN
-274 NNGINYGMPWITPNG
+274 NNGINYGMPWIKPTAG
-289 SSTTNNPNTT
+289 SAVSATT
-299 LLPVSP
+299 LLPVDPSN
-305 TSYYGMASDYNNGTA
+305 YYGMASDYNHGTA
-320 TYATLAHTHRFDA
+320 SHATLAHTHRFEG

-349 QRASTIRFLDDPTG
+349 QRASTIRLCQQTTTNGITSNSGCPTT
-363 LNNFDANTRLSRG
+363 LPSLADLSGSTQLTRG
-376 TQNKIQDLDSFYFQS
+376 TQNKIQDLDSLYVQS
-391 DLNTK
+391 DLSAKLSAWGIQHEMLSGIDVAREQKVVYAARTAAQGLGGVNLVKPNTTV
-396 FDALGMRHAL
+396 DSPDDGAWANESTRALRVNNQYTATAWGVYAQ
-406 LTGIDLAQENKV
+406 DLAQI
-418 VYGTPGF
+418 TP
-425 SSALT
+425 
-430 NAQRTAYTNT
+430 Y
-440 YLAAL
+440 
-445 GLTKPATTAGM
+445 
-456 TDGANSINE
+456 
-465 GARPLYETNN
+465 
-475 YRSTAWG
+475 
-482 IYVQDLVQ
+482 
-490 VAPFWKLL
+490 WKLL
-498 GGLRYDSLKGSYN
+498 GGLRYDSLNGSYDSFAAPADN
-511 ANNYSYSGNAGA
+511 ANAVNGAMSNYK
-523 AGTFNRASMD
+523 MK
-533 NYEMNV
+533 V

-553 ERESYHFSAA
+553 ARESYHLSAA

-578 NKDLPPEQSINLELG
+578 NKDLAPEQSINIELG

-598 ADKNFT
+598 PSNNFT

-616 ERNTDPLLTGVT
+616 ERNTDPLLTDVT

-638 LELDITGRITPR
+638 VELDITGRITPR
-650 WEAYGSFMWMPV
+650 WETYGSFMWMPV

-668 APCPATGT
+668 APCPSSGA
-676 CLQSEKEGSRPSL
+676 CLQNEKQGARPSL

-700 YQLNAQWRVGAGL
+700 YQLNGQWRVGAGL

-729 PAFTTADVM
+729 PAFTTTDVM
-738 AEYRYDEQ
+738 AEYRVDEQ
-746 LTVKGNVSN
+746 LTFKGNVSN

>member
-12 RLSFSVP
+12 RLSFSAP
-19 RTAPTHA
+19 RTAPTQA
-26 AQTSKLL
+26 AQPSKLL
-33 PLGAMLLAASF
+33 PLGAILLAASF

-55 LGTVTVREKAET
+55 LSTVTVREKAET
-67 AEGKDSLRASET
+67 AEGKDSLRVTET
-79 RIGKGKQQLRDI
+79 SIGKGKQQLRDI

-186 VNQVNKVPRLM
+186 VNLVNKVPRLM
-197 DESQVDFTVGSHNH
+197 DENQIDMTVGSHNQ

-223 ESSALRVSA
+223 ENSALRVSA

-268 LYGLEN
+268 LYRLVN
-274 NNGINYGMPWITPNG
+274 NNGINYGMPWIKPTSASPA
-289 SSTTNNPNTT
+289 SATT

-305 TSYYGMASDYNNGTA
+305 TSHYGMASDYNNGTA
-320 TYATLAHTHRFDA
+320 TYATLAHTHRFDGD
-333 ETELTT
+333 TELTT
-339 RVRRGAYTRD
+339 RVRQGSFTRD
-349 QRASTIRFLDDPTG
+349 QRASTLRTSAA
-363 LNNFDANTRLSRG
+363 LNTFGPSTALTRG
-376 TQNKIQDLDSFYFQS
+376 TQNKIQDLDTLYVQS
-391 DLNTK
+391 DLSSK
-396 FDALGMRHAL
+396 F
-406 LTGIDLAQENKV
+406 
-418 VYGTPGF
+418 
-425 SSALT
+425 
-430 NAQRTAYTNT
+430 
-440 YLAAL
+440 
-445 GLTKPATTAGM
+445 
-456 TDGANSINE
+456 
-465 GARPLYETNN
+465 
-475 YRSTAWG
+475 TAWG
-482 IYVQDLVQ
+482 VKHEVLSGVDVAREQKTVYAARTAAQGLGGMDLVKPNTTVRTPDDGAWVNEASRALRVNNQ
-490 VAPFWKLL
+490 YTATAWGVYAQGLVQIAPHWKLL
-498 GGLRYDSLKGSYN
+498 GGLRYDRLKGNYDSFAAPANGAN
-511 ANNYSYSGNAGA
+511 AVNGVMSNYQ
-523 AGTFNRASMD
+523 M
-533 NYEMNV
+533 EV

-563 TSFNTSGDAYSLGAS
+563 TSFNTSGDAYSLGAG
-578 NKDLPPEQSINLELG
+578 NKDLPPEQSMNLELG
-593 AKIDS
+593 AKLDT
-598 ADKNFT
+598 ADKNFS
-604 TRYALFHSTKLN
+604 TRYALFQSTKLN
-616 ERNTDPLLTGVT
+616 ERNTDPLQPGVT

-638 LELDITGRITPR
+638 FEADITGRLSPR
-650 WEAYGSFMWMPV
+650 WEVFGSFMWMPV
-662 ARIDEA
+662 AKIDVGGQGAEA
-668 APCPATGT
+668 A
-676 CLQSEKEGSRPSL
+676 GSRPSL

-700 YQLNAQWRVGAGL
+700 YQINGQWRVGAGL

-746 LTVKGNVSN
+746 LTFKGNVSN